1 MTLHYSTT
9 TKVANPLL
17 ELKSFGQ
24 SVWHDNISRDLLDS
38 GDLKK
43 LIDDDGLSGL
53 TSNPTIFEKAINGS
67 THYDSSLKLLV
78 AQGKGVKEIYEAL
91 AIQDIQRAAD
101 LFRPIFNDTS
111 GRDGFVSLEV
121 SPKLAHHTEETVQ
134 EARRLWKAV
143 SRPNLMIKVP
153 ATPAGLPAIEQLL
166 GEGLNINIT
175 MMFSMDHYVRVAE
188 AYIRGIEALDQRGKP
203 LSVASVASFFVSR
216 VDTVADK
223 ILEERMLLTKSAQE
237 REGLASLLGKTAI
250 ANSKLVYQKFKEI
263 FNSPRFQ
270 TLKAKGAKV
279 QRPLWAST
287 STKNPK
293 YRDVLYAEELI
304 GPDTVDTMPPAT
316 IVAFRDHGVVRP
328 SLEENLGESSR
339 ILEQLHQAGIELSEI
354 TQKLQ
359 DDGVKLF
366 ADSFDTLMESI
377 SKKKAA
383 LGNA

>member
-1 MTLHYSTT
+1 MNTNSTT
-9 TKVANPLL
+9 TKVANSLL
-17 ELKSFGQ
+17 ELRNYGQ
-24 SVWHDNISRDLLDS
+24 SVWHDNISRELLDS
-38 GDLKK
+38 GALKK
-43 LIDDDGLSGL
+43 LIDEDGLSGL

-67 THYDSSLKLLV
+67 THYDASLRLLV
-78 AQGKGVKEIYEAL
+78 AQGREVKEIYEVL
-91 AIQDIQRAAD
+91 AIEDIQRAAD
-101 LFRPIFNDTS
+101 LFRPIFDDTS
-111 GRDGFVSLEV
+111 GQDGFVSLEV
-121 SPKLAHHTEETVQ
+121 SPKLAHNTQETLS

-153 ATPAGLPAIEQLL
+153 ATPAGLPAIEQLI

-188 AYIRGIEALDQRGKP
+188 AYVRGIEALDKKGKP
-203 LSVASVASFFVSR
+203 LSAASVASFFVSR
-216 VDTVADK
+216 VDTLTDK
-223 ILEERMLLTKSAQE
+223 LLEERISLAKSTQEKDELT
-237 REGLASLLGKTAI
+237 SLLGKTAI

-263 FNSPRFQ
+263 FNRPTFRA
-270 TLKAKGAKV
+270 LKAKGAKV

-316 IVAFRDHGVVRP
+316 IAAFRDHGVVRP
-328 SLEENLGESSR
+328 SLEENVEESR
-339 ILEQLHQAGIELSEI
+339 HVLDRLPQAGINLDEI

-383 LGNA
+383 LSKG

>member
-1 MTLHYSTT
+1 MNTNSTT
-9 TKVANPLL
+9 TKVANSLL
-17 ELKSFGQ
+17 ELRNYGQ
-24 SVWHDNISRDLLDS
+24 SVWHDNISRELLDS
-38 GDLKK
+38 GALKK
-43 LIDDDGLSGL
+43 LIDEDGLSGL

-67 THYDSSLKLLV
+67 THYDASLRLLV
-78 AQGKGVKEIYEAL
+78 AQGREVKEIYEVL
-91 AIQDIQRAAD
+91 AIEDIQRAAD
-101 LFRPIFNDTS
+101 LFRPIFDDTS
-111 GRDGFVSLEV
+111 GQDGFVSLEV
-121 SPKLAHHTEETVQ
+121 SPKLAHNTQETLS

-153 ATPAGLPAIEQLL
+153 ATPAGLPAIEQLI

-188 AYIRGIEALDQRGKP
+188 AYVRGIEALDKKGKP
-203 LSVASVASFFVSR
+203 LSAASVASFFVSR
-216 VDTVADK
+216 VDTLTDK
-223 ILEERMLLTKSAQE
+223 LLEERISLAKSTQEKDELT
-237 REGLASLLGKTAI
+237 SLLGKTAI

-263 FNSPRFQ
+263 FNRPTFRA
-270 TLKAKGAKV
+270 LKAKGAKV

-316 IVAFRDHGVVRP
+316 IAAFRDHGVVRP
-328 SLEENLGESSR
+328 SLEENVEESR
-339 ILEQLHQAGIELSEI
+339 RVLDRLPQAGINLDEI

-383 LGNA
+383 LSKG

>member
-1 MTLHYSTT
+1 MNTNSTT
-9 TKVANPLL
+9 TKVANSLL
-17 ELKSFGQ
+17 ELRNYGQ
-24 SVWHDNISRDLLDS
+24 SVWHDNISRELLDS
-38 GDLKK
+38 GALKK
-43 LIDDDGLSGL
+43 LIDEDGLSGL

-67 THYDSSLKLLV
+67 THYDASLRLLV
-78 AQGKGVKEIYEAL
+78 AQGREVKEIYEVL
-91 AIQDIQRAAD
+91 AIEDIQRAAD
-101 LFRPIFNDTS
+101 LFRPIFDDTS
-111 GRDGFVSLEV
+111 GQDGFVSLEV
-121 SPKLAHHTEETVQ
+121 SPKLAHNTEETMS

-153 ATPAGLPAIEQLL
+153 ATPAGLPAIEQLI

-188 AYIRGIEALDQRGKP
+188 AYVRGIEALDKKGKP
-203 LSVASVASFFVSR
+203 LSAASVASFFVSR
-216 VDTVADK
+216 VDTLTDK
-223 ILEERMLLTKSAQE
+223 LLEERISLAKSTQEKDELT
-237 REGLASLLGKTAI
+237 SLLGKTAI

-263 FNSPRFQ
+263 FNRPTFRA
-270 TLKAKGAKV
+270 LKAKGAKV

-316 IVAFRDHGVVRP
+316 IAAFRDHGVVRP
-328 SLEENLGESSR
+328 SLEENVEESR
-339 ILEQLHQAGIELSEI
+339 RVLDRLPQAGINLDEI

-383 LGNA
+383 LSKG